1 MFKTEPPVSREV
13 LLFYIIKGLINKFW
27 LKPDG

>member
-1 MFKTEPPVSREV
+1 MFKTAPPVSREV
-13 LLFYIIKGLINKFW
+13 LLFYIIKVWINKFW